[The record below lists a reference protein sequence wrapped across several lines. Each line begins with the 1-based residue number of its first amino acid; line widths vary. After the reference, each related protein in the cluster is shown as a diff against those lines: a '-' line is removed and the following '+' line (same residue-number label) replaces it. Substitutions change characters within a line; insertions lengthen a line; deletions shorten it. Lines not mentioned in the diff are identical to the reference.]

1 MLHGKSWR
9 IEHMKNK
16 KSGFFITATN
26 TEVGKTFVTAALLQ
40 ACLTH
45 SIDAVAVKPIQ
56 SGCEHGTAPDVSEYA
71 KVNPQN
77 NFSPQYALAYPSS
90 PYYAAQKEHIT
101 IDMPAVKAYCD
112 TFLQSHALSLI
123 EGAGGMLVP
132 LTEQDTICDL
142 VKMLDLPVILVCKNE
157 LGVLNQI
164 LLNLELCKQNGIGV
178 ACVVL
183 NFHDPHDEICS
194 SNVDYLK
201 SVFQGAVICVPEM
214 NSARDA
220 GALFEQFIT
229 AYRPDPCSI
238 DRAFDKEHLLHPYT
252 SAANPL
258 KTYGVTYAKGNYIYT
273 DKGALLD
280 GMSSWWCA
288 YQGYNRKALNDAAI
302 TQLNR
307 FSHVMFA
314 GLTHA
319 PAIDLGKKLLS
330 ILPNGMEHIFYC
342 DSGSV
347 GVEVALK
354 MALQYQHNKNPQK
367 TKIATISGGY
377 HGDTFG
383 AMSVCD
389 PVSGMH
395 FLFKDMLAQQIF
407 LPRPSQTYSGAF
419 DESALE
425 EMKRIIEAHK
435 HEIAALIVEPIVQG
449 AGGMWFYH
457 AEYLRFFRQV
467 CDAHDILLIFDEI
480 ATGFGRTGAL
490 FACELAN
497 VVPDIM
503 CIGKA
508 ITAGY
513 MSFAAVSANKKTV
526 NGICEHNSAFMH
538 GPTFMANPLA
548 CAIAVKNIELLLN
561 SDFKAQVKRIEQC
574 LAAELPKCTEFDAVS
589 DIRVL
594 GAIGVVELTQKV
606 DVQKAQ
612 SFFVRQGVW
621 IRPFNNYIY
630 IMPPFTVTQDELKKL
645 CSAIYEAVK
654 QKQY

>member
-1 MLHGKSWR
+1 
-9 IEHMKNK
+9 MKNN

-40 ACLTH
+40 AGLDNA
-45 SIDAVAVKPIQ
+45 IDTVAIKPIQ
-56 SGCEHGTAPDVSEYA
+56 SGCENGTAPDVNEYA

-77 NFSPQYALAYPSS
+77 NFPPQYALAYPSS

-101 IDMPAVKAYCD
+101 IDMQAVKAYCD

-132 LTEQDTICDL
+132 LTEHDMICDL
-142 VKMLDLPVILVCKNE
+142 VKMLDVPVILVCKNE

-164 LLNLELCKQNGIGV
+164 LLNLELCKYNGLEV
-178 ACVVL
+178 ACVVF

-201 SVFQGAVICVPEM
+201 SVFKGAVICVPKM
-214 NSARDA
+214 NSPQEASA
-220 GALFEQFIT
+220 YFHQFIT
-229 AYRPDPCSI
+229 AHRPENDGL
-238 DRAFDKEHLLHPYT
+238 DLAFDKEHLLHPYT
-252 SAANPL
+252 SASNPL

-273 DKGALLD
+273 DEGSLLD

-330 ILPNGMEHIFYC
+330 ILPKSMEHIFYC

-347 GVEVALK
+347 AVEVALK
-354 MALQYQHNKNPQK
+354 MALQYQQNKNPQK
-367 TKIATISGGY
+367 TKIATIRGGY

-389 PVSGMH
+389 PISGMH

-407 LPRPSQTYSGAF
+407 LPRPSQRFSEDF

-425 EMKRIIEAHK
+425 EMKRIIETHK
-435 HEIAALIVEPIVQG
+435 DEIAALIVEPVVQG

-457 AEYLRFFRQV
+457 KEYLRFFRQI
-467 CDAHDILLIFDEI
+467 CDACDILLIFDEI
-480 ATGFGRTGAL
+480 ATGFGRTGEL
-490 FACELAN
+490 FACDLAN
-497 VVPDIM
+497 VAPDIM

-526 NGICEHNSAFMH
+526 NGICENNSAFMH

-548 CAIAVKNIELLLN
+548 CAIAVKNIDLLLN
-561 SDFKAQVKRIEQC
+561 SDFKAQVKRIERC
-574 LAAELPKCTEFDAVS
+574 LAAELPKCAEFDVVS
-589 DIRVL
+589 DVRVL

-612 SFFVRQGVW
+612 TFFVRQGVW
-621 IRPFNNYIY
+621 IRPFSNYIY
-630 IMPPFTVTQDELKKL
+630 IMPPFTVTQDELKRL

-654 QKQY
+654 QKHY

>member
-1 MLHGKSWR
+1 
-9 IEHMKNK
+9 MKNN

-40 ACLTH
+40 AGLDNA
-45 SIDAVAVKPIQ
+45 IDTVAIKPIQ
-56 SGCEHGTAPDVSEYA
+56 SGCENGAAPDVNEYA

-77 NFSPQYALAYPSS
+77 NFPPQYALAYPSS

-101 IDMPAVKAYCD
+101 IDMHAVKAYCD
-112 TFLQSHALSLI
+112 TFLQRHALSLI

-132 LTEQDTICDL
+132 LTEHDMICDL
-142 VKMLDLPVILVCKNE
+142 VKMLDVPVILVCKNE

-164 LLNLELCKQNGIGV
+164 LLNLELCKYNGIDV
-178 ACVVL
+178 ACIVL
-183 NFHDPHDEICS
+183 NFHDPHDEICA

-201 SVFQGAVICVPEM
+201 SVFKGAVICVPKM
-214 NSARDA
+214 NSPQEASA
-220 GALFEQFIT
+220 YFHQFIT
-229 AYRPDPCSI
+229 AHRPERDNI
-238 DRAFDKEHLLHPYT
+238 DIAFDTEHLLHPYT
-252 SAANPL
+252 SALHPL
-258 KTYGVTYAKGNYIYT
+258 KTYGVTFAKGNYIYT
-273 DKGALLD
+273 DEGSLLD

-330 ILPNGMEHIFYC
+330 ILPKGMEHIFYC

-347 GVEVALK
+347 SVEVALK
-354 MALQYQHNKNPQK
+354 MALQYQQNKNPQK

-389 PVSGMH
+389 PISGMH

-407 LPRPSQTYSGAF
+407 LPRPSQTFSGEF
-419 DESALE
+419 DESARG
-425 EMKRIIEAHK
+425 EMKRIIDAHR
-435 HEIAALIVEPIVQG
+435 HEIAAIIVEPIVQG

-457 AEYLRFFRQV
+457 KEYLRFFRQI
-467 CDAHDILLIFDEI
+467 CDANDMLLIFDEI
-480 ATGFGRTGAL
+480 ATGFGRTGEL
-490 FACELAN
+490 FACELAQ
-497 VVPDIM
+497 VTPDIM
-503 CIGKA
+503 CVGKA
-508 ITAGY
+508 VTAGY

-548 CAIAVKNIELLLN
+548 CAIAAKNIELLLD
-561 SDFKAQVKRIEQC
+561 SDFKVQVKRIEQC
-574 LAAELPKCTEFDAVS
+574 LASELRKCAEFDAVR
-589 DIRVL
+589 DVRVL

-612 SFFVRQGVW
+612 TFFVRQGVW
-621 IRPFNNYIY
+621 IRPFSNYIY

-645 CSAIYEAVK
+645 CTAIYEAVK
-654 QKQY
+654 QHQY

>member
-1 MLHGKSWR
+1 
-9 IEHMKNK
+9 MKNK

-40 ACLTH
+40 AGLDNA
-45 SIDAVAVKPIQ
+45 IDAVAIKPIQ
-56 SGCEHGTAPDVSEYA
+56 SGCENGAAPDVNEYA

-77 NFSPQYALAYPSS
+77 NFPPQYALAYPSS

-101 IDMPAVKAYCD
+101 IDMHAVKAYCD
-112 TFLQSHALSLI
+112 TFLQRHALSLI
-123 EGAGGMLVP
+123 EGAGGILVP
-132 LTEQDTICDL
+132 LTEHDTICDL
-142 VKMLDLPVILVCKNE
+142 MKMLDVPVILVCKNE

-164 LLNLELCKQNGIGV
+164 LLNLELCKHNGLEV
-178 ACVVL
+178 DCVVF

-201 SVFQGAVICVPEM
+201 SVFKGVVICVPKM
-214 NSARDA
+214 NSPQEASA
-220 GALFEQFIT
+220 YFHQFIT
-229 AYRPDPCSI
+229 AHRPED
-238 DRAFDKEHLLHPYT
+238 DGLDLAFDKEHLLHPYT
-252 SAANPL
+252 SASNPL

-273 DKGALLD
+273 DEGPLLD

-330 ILPNGMEHIFYC
+330 ILPKTMEHIFYC

-347 GVEVALK
+347 AVEVALK
-354 MALQYQHNKNPQK
+354 MALQYQQNKNPQR
-367 TKIATISGGY
+367 TKIATIRGGY

-389 PVSGMH
+389 PISGMH

-407 LPRPSQTYSGAF
+407 LPRPSQRFSGDF

-425 EMKRIIEAHK
+425 EMKRIIETHK
-435 HEIAALIVEPIVQG
+435 DEIAALIVEPVVQG

-457 AEYLRFFRQV
+457 KEYLRFFRQI
-467 CDAHDILLIFDEI
+467 CDACDILLIFDEI
-480 ATGFGRTGAL
+480 ATGFGRTGEL
-490 FACELAN
+490 FACDLAN
-497 VVPDIM
+497 VAPDIM
-503 CIGKA
+503 CMGKA

-526 NGICEHNSAFMH
+526 NGICENNSAFMH

-548 CAIAVKNIELLLN
+548 CAIAVKNIDLLLN
-561 SDFKAQVKRIEQC
+561 SDFKAQVKRIERC
-574 LAAELPKCTEFDAVS
+574 LAAELPKCTEFDVVS
-589 DIRVL
+589 DVRVL

-606 DVQKAQ
+606 DVLKAQ
-612 SFFVRQGVW
+612 TFFVRQGVW
-621 IRPFNNYIY
+621 IRPFSNYIY
-630 IMPPFTVTQDELKKL
+630 IMPPFTVTQDELKRL

-654 QKQY
+654 QKHY

>member
-1 MLHGKSWR
+1 
-9 IEHMKNK
+9 MKNN

-26 TEVGKTFVTAALLQ
+26 TEVGKTFVTAALLH
-40 ACLTH
+40 ACLSK
-45 SIDAVAVKPIQ
+45 SIDTVAVKPIQ
-56 SGCEHGTAPDVSEYA
+56 SGCENGTAPDVNEYA

-77 NFSPQYALAYPSS
+77 NFYPQYALAYPSS

-101 IDMPAVKAYCD
+101 IDMLAVKAYCD

-132 LTEQDTICDL
+132 LTEHDMICDL
-142 VKMLDLPVILVCKNE
+142 VKMLDVPVILVCKNE

-164 LLNLELCKQNGIGV
+164 LLNLELCKYNGIDV
-178 ACVVL
+178 ACIVL
-183 NFHDPHDEICS
+183 NFHDPHDEICA

-201 SVFQGAVICVPEM
+201 SVFKGAVICVPKM
-214 NSARDA
+214 NSPQEASA
-220 GALFEQFIT
+220 YFHQFIT
-229 AYRPDPCSI
+229 AHRPERDDI
-238 DRAFDKEHLLHPYT
+238 DIAFDTEHLLHPYT
-252 SAANPL
+252 SALHPL
-258 KTYGVTYAKGNYIYT
+258 KTYGVTFAKGNYIYT
-273 DKGALLD
+273 DEGSLLD

-330 ILPNGMEHIFYC
+330 ILPKGMEHIFYC

-347 GVEVALK
+347 SVEVALK
-354 MALQYQHNKNPQK
+354 MALQYQQNKNPQK

-389 PVSGMH
+389 PISGMH

-407 LPRPSQTYSGAF
+407 LPRPSQTFSGEF
-419 DESALE
+419 DESALG
-425 EMKRIIEAHK
+425 EMKRIIDAHR
-435 HEIAALIVEPIVQG
+435 HEIAAIIVEPIVQG

-457 AEYLRFFRQV
+457 KEYLRFFRQI
-467 CDAHDILLIFDEI
+467 CDANDMLLIFDEI
-480 ATGFGRTGAL
+480 ATGFGRTGEL
-490 FACELAN
+490 FACELAQ
-497 VVPDIM
+497 VTPDIM
-503 CIGKA
+503 CVGKA
-508 ITAGY
+508 VTAGY

-548 CAIAVKNIELLLN
+548 CAIAAKNIELLLD
-561 SDFKAQVKRIEQC
+561 SDFKVQVKRIEQY
-574 LAAELPKCTEFDAVS
+574 LASELRKCAEFDAVR
-589 DIRVL
+589 DVRVL

-612 SFFVRQGVW
+612 TFFVRQGVW
-621 IRPFNNYIY
+621 IRPFSNYIY
-630 IMPPFTVTQDELKKL
+630 IMPPFTVTQDELKRL

>member
-1 MLHGKSWR
+1 
-9 IEHMKNK
+9 MKNN

-26 TEVGKTFVTAALLQ
+26 TEVGKTFVTAALLH
-40 ACLTH
+40 ACLSK

-56 SGCEHGTAPDVSEYA
+56 SGCENGTAPDVNEYA

-77 NFSPQYALAYPSS
+77 NFPPQYALAYPSS

-101 IDMPAVKAYCD
+101 IDMQAVKVYCD

-132 LTEQDTICDL
+132 LTEHDMICDL
-142 VKMLDLPVILVCKNE
+142 VKMLNVPVILVCKNE

-164 LLNLELCKQNGIGV
+164 LLNLELCKYNGIDV
-178 ACVVL
+178 ACIVL
-183 NFHDPHDEICS
+183 NFHDPHDEICA

-201 SVFQGAVICVPEM
+201 SVFKGAVICVPKM
-214 NSARDA
+214 NSPQEASA
-220 GALFEQFIT
+220 YFHQFIT
-229 AYRPDPCSI
+229 AHRPERDDI
-238 DRAFDKEHLLHPYT
+238 DIAFDTEHLLHPYT
-252 SAANPL
+252 SALHPL
-258 KTYGVTYAKGNYIYT
+258 KTYGVTFAKGNYIYT
-273 DKGALLD
+273 DEGSLLD

-330 ILPNGMEHIFYC
+330 ILPKSMEHIFYC

-354 MALQYQHNKNPQK
+354 MALQYQQNKNPQK
-367 TKIATISGGY
+367 TKIATIRGGY

-389 PVSGMH
+389 PISGMH

-407 LPRPSQTYSGAF
+407 LPRPSQRFSGDF
-419 DESALE
+419 DEAALE
-425 EMKRIIEAHK
+425 EMKRIVETHK
-435 HEIAALIVEPIVQG
+435 DEIAALIVEPVVQG

-457 AEYLRFFRQV
+457 KEYLRFFRQI
-467 CDAHDILLIFDEI
+467 CDACDILLIFDEI
-480 ATGFGRTGAL
+480 ATGFGRTGEL
-490 FACELAN
+490 FACDLAN
-497 VVPDIM
+497 VAPDIM

-526 NGICEHNSAFMH
+526 NGICENNSAFMH

-548 CAIAVKNIELLLN
+548 CAIAGKNIDLLLS
-561 SDFKAQVKRIEQC
+561 SDFKAQVKRIERC
-574 LAAELPKCTEFDAVS
+574 LAAELPKCAEFDVVS
-589 DIRVL
+589 DVRVL

-612 SFFVRQGVW
+612 TFFVRQGVW
-621 IRPFNNYIY
+621 IRPFSNYIY
-630 IMPPFTVTQDELKKL
+630 IMPPFTVTQDELKRL
-645 CSAIYEAVK
+645 CNAIYEAVK
-654 QKQY
+654 QKHY

>member
-1 MLHGKSWR
+1 
-9 IEHMKNK
+9 MKNN

-26 TEVGKTFVTAALLQ
+26 TEVGKTFVTAALLH
-40 ACLTH
+40 ACLSK

-56 SGCEHGTAPDVSEYA
+56 SGCENGTAPDVNEYA

-77 NFSPQYALAYPSS
+77 NFPPQYALAYPSS

-101 IDMPAVKAYCD
+101 IDMQAVKAYCD

-132 LTEQDTICDL
+132 LTEHDMICDL
-142 VKMLDLPVILVCKNE
+142 VKMLDVPVILVCKNE

-164 LLNLELCKQNGIGV
+164 LLNLELCKYNGIDV
-178 ACVVL
+178 ACIVL
-183 NFHDPHDEICS
+183 NFHDPHDEICA

-201 SVFQGAVICVPEM
+201 SVFKGAVICVPKM
-214 NSARDA
+214 DSPQDA
-220 GALFEQFIT
+220 SPFFQQFIT
-229 AYRPDPCSI
+229 AYRPERDDI
-238 DRAFDKEHLLHPYT
+238 DIAFDTEHLLHPYT
-252 SAANPL
+252 SALHPL
-258 KTYGVTYAKGNYIYT
+258 KTYGVTFAKGNYIYT
-273 DKGALLD
+273 DEGSLLD

-330 ILPNGMEHIFYC
+330 ILPKGMEHIFYC

-347 GVEVALK
+347 SVEVALK
-354 MALQYQHNKNPQK
+354 MALQYQQNKNPQK

-389 PVSGMH
+389 PISGMH

-407 LPRPSQTYSGAF
+407 LPRPSQTFSGEF

-425 EMKRIIEAHK
+425 EMKRIVETHK
-435 HEIAALIVEPIVQG
+435 DEIAAIIVEPIVQG

-457 AEYLRFFRQV
+457 KEYLRFFRQI
-467 CDAHDILLIFDEI
+467 CDANDVLLIFDEI
-480 ATGFGRTGAL
+480 ATGFGRTGEL
-490 FACELAN
+490 FACELAQ
-497 VVPDIM
+497 VTPDIM
-503 CIGKA
+503 CVGKA
-508 ITAGY
+508 VTAGY

-548 CAIAVKNIELLLN
+548 CAIAAKNIELLLN
-561 SDFKAQVKRIEQC
+561 SNFKVQVKRIEQC
-574 LAAELPKCTEFDAVS
+574 LATELRKCAEFDAVR
-589 DIRVL
+589 DVRVL

-612 SFFVRQGVW
+612 TFFVQQGVW
-621 IRPFNNYIY
+621 IRPFSNYIY

-645 CSAIYEAVK
+645 CTAIYEAVK
-654 QKQY
+654 QHQY

>member
-1 MLHGKSWR
+1 
-9 IEHMKNK
+9 MKNK

-40 ACLTH
+40 AGLDNA
-45 SIDAVAVKPIQ
+45 IDTVAIKPIQ
-56 SGCEHGTAPDVSEYA
+56 SGCENGAAPDVNEYA

-77 NFSPQYALAYPSS
+77 NFPPQYALAYPSS

-101 IDMPAVKAYCD
+101 IDMQAVKAYCD

-132 LTEQDTICDL
+132 LTEHDMICDL
-142 VKMLDLPVILVCKNE
+142 VKMLDVPVILVCKNE

-164 LLNLELCKQNGIGV
+164 LLNLELCKYNGIDV
-178 ACVVL
+178 ACIVL
-183 NFHDPHDEICS
+183 NFHDPHDEICA

-201 SVFQGAVICVPEM
+201 SVFKGAVICVPKM
-214 NSARDA
+214 NSPQEASA
-220 GALFEQFIT
+220 YFQQFIT
-229 AYRPDPCSI
+229 AYRPERDDI
-238 DRAFDKEHLLHPYT
+238 DIAFDTEHLLHPYT
-252 SAANPL
+252 SALHPL
-258 KTYGVTYAKGNYIYT
+258 KTYGVTFAKGNYIYT
-273 DKGALLD
+273 DKGSLLD

-288 YQGYNRKALNDAAI
+288 YQGYNRKALNEAAI

-319 PAIDLGKKLLS
+319 SAIDLGKKLLS
-330 ILPNGMEHIFYC
+330 ILPKGMEHIFYC

-347 GVEVALK
+347 SVEVALK
-354 MALQYQHNKNPQK
+354 MALQYQQNKNPQK

-389 PVSGMH
+389 PISGMH

-407 LPRPSQTYSGAF
+407 LPRPSQTFSGEF
-419 DESALE
+419 DESALG
-425 EMKRIIEAHK
+425 EMKRIIDAHR
-435 HEIAALIVEPIVQG
+435 HEIAAIIVEPIVQG

-457 AEYLRFFRQV
+457 KEYLRFFRQI
-467 CDAHDILLIFDEI
+467 CDTFDILLIFDEI
-480 ATGFGRTGAL
+480 ATGFGRTGEL
-490 FACELAN
+490 FACDLAN
-497 VVPDIM
+497 VAPDIM
-503 CIGKA
+503 CMGKA

-526 NGICEHNSAFMH
+526 NGICENNSAFMH

-548 CAIAVKNIELLLN
+548 CAIAAKNIELLLN
-561 SDFKAQVKRIEQC
+561 SNFKVQVKRIEQC
-574 LAAELPKCTEFDAVS
+574 LATELRKCAEFDAVR
-589 DIRVL
+589 DVRVL

-612 SFFVRQGVW
+612 TFFVQQGVW
-621 IRPFNNYIY
+621 IRPFSNYIY

-645 CSAIYEAVK
+645 CTAIYEAVK
-654 QKQY
+654 QHQY

>member
-1 MLHGKSWR
+1 
-9 IEHMKNK
+9 MKNK

-40 ACLTH
+40 AGLDNA
-45 SIDAVAVKPIQ
+45 IDTVAIKPIQ
-56 SGCEHGTAPDVSEYA
+56 SGCENGTAPDVNEYA

-77 NFSPQYALAYPSS
+77 NFPPQYALAYPSS

-101 IDMPAVKAYCD
+101 IDMQAVKAYCD

-132 LTEQDTICDL
+132 LTEHDMICDL
-142 VKMLDLPVILVCKNE
+142 VKMLDVPVILVCKNE

-164 LLNLELCKQNGIGV
+164 LLNLELCKYNGLEV
-178 ACVVL
+178 ACVVF

-201 SVFQGAVICVPEM
+201 SVFKGAVICVPKM
-214 NSARDA
+214 NSPQEASA
-220 GALFEQFIT
+220 YFHQFIT
-229 AYRPDPCSI
+229 AHRPENDGL
-238 DRAFDKEHLLHPYT
+238 DLAFDKEHLLHPYT
-252 SAANPL
+252 SASNPL

-273 DKGALLD
+273 DEGPLLD

-330 ILPNGMEHIFYC
+330 ILPKSMEHIFYC

-347 GVEVALK
+347 AVEVALK
-354 MALQYQHNKNPQK
+354 MALQYQQNKNPQK
-367 TKIATISGGY
+367 TKIATIRGGY

-389 PVSGMH
+389 PISGMH

-407 LPRPSQTYSGAF
+407 LPRPSQRFSEDF

-425 EMKRIIEAHK
+425 EMKRIIETHK
-435 HEIAALIVEPIVQG
+435 DEIAALIVEPVVQG

-457 AEYLRFFRQV
+457 KEYLRFFRQI
-467 CDAHDILLIFDEI
+467 CDACDILLIFDEI
-480 ATGFGRTGAL
+480 ATGFGRTGEL
-490 FACELAN
+490 FACDLAN
-497 VVPDIM
+497 VAPDIM

-526 NGICEHNSAFMH
+526 NGICENNSAFMH

-548 CAIAVKNIELLLN
+548 CAIAVKNIDLLLN
-561 SDFKAQVKRIEQC
+561 SDFKAQVKRIERC
-574 LAAELPKCTEFDAVS
+574 LAAELPKCAEFDVVS
-589 DIRVL
+589 DVRVL

-612 SFFVRQGVW
+612 TFFVRQGVW
-621 IRPFNNYIY
+621 IRPFSNYIY
-630 IMPPFTVTQDELKKL
+630 IMPPFTVTQDELKRL

-654 QKQY
+654 QKHY

>member
-1 MLHGKSWR
+1 
-9 IEHMKNK
+9 MKNN

-56 SGCEHGTAPDVSEYA
+56 SGCYQGTAPDVEEYA

-77 NFSPQYALAYPSS
+77 NFYPKYALTYPAS

-101 IDMPAVKAYCD
+101 IDMQAVKAYCD

-142 VKMLDLPVILVCKNE
+142 MQMLDLPAILVCKNE

-164 LLNLELCKQNGIGV
+164 LLNLELCKHNGIEV
-178 ACVVL
+178 AGIVL

-201 SVFQGAVICVPEM
+201 SVFQGAVICVPKM
-214 NSARDA
+214 NSAQEASACFD
-220 GALFEQFIT
+220 QFIT
-229 AYRPDPCSI
+229 TYRQEPRGI
-238 DRAFDKEHLLHPYT
+238 DHAFDKEHLLHPYT
-252 SAANPL
+252 SAVHPL

-273 DKGALLD
+273 EAGALLD

-330 ILPNGMEHIFYC
+330 ILPKGMEHIFYC

-347 GVEVALK
+347 AVEVALK
-354 MALQYQHNKNPQK
+354 MALQYQHNKNPLK
-367 TKIATISGGY
+367 TKIATIKGGY

-407 LPRPSQTYSGAF
+407 LPRPSQTYSGPF

-435 HEIAALIVEPIVQG
+435 DEIAAIIVEPIVQG

-457 AEYLRFFRQV
+457 TEYLRFFRQV
-467 CDAHDILLIFDEI
+467 CDACDMLLIFDEI
-480 ATGFGRTGAL
+480 ATGFGRTGEL
-490 FACELAN
+490 FAGDLAN

-503 CIGKA
+503 CMGKA

-561 SDFKAQVKRIEQC
+561 TDFKAQVKRIEQC
-574 LAAELPKCTEFDAVS
+574 LTAELHKCTEFDAVS
-589 DIRVL
+589 DVRVL

-612 SFFVRQGVW
+612 AFFVQQGVW
-621 IRPFNNYIY
+621 IRPFSNYIY
-630 IMPPFTVTQDELKKL
+630 I
-645 CSAIYEAVK
+645 
-654 QKQY
+654 

>member
-1 MLHGKSWR
+1 
-9 IEHMKNK
+9 MKNK
-16 KSGFFITATN
+16 KGGFFITATN

-45 SIDAVAVKPIQ
+45 TIDAVAVKPIQ
-56 SGCEHGTAPDVSEYA
+56 SGCENGTAPDVNEYA

-77 NFSPQYALAYPSS
+77 NFYPKYALAYPSS

-101 IDMPAVKAYCD
+101 IDMQAVKAYCD
-112 TFLQSHALSLI
+112 PFLQSHALSLI
-123 EGAGGMLVP
+123 EGAGGILVP
-132 LTEQDTICDL
+132 LTEQDTVCDL
-142 VKMLDLPVILVCKNE
+142 MQMLGLPVILVCKNE

-164 LLNLELCKQNGIGV
+164 LLNLELCKHTGIEV
-178 ACVVL
+178 ACIVL

-194 SNVDYLK
+194 SNVEYLQ
-201 SVFQGAVICVPEM
+201 SVFKGAVICVPRM
-214 NSARDA
+214 NSAQEASACFDH
-220 GALFEQFIT
+220 FIT
-229 AYRPDPCSI
+229 TYRQEPDVI
-238 DRAFDKEHLLHPYT
+238 DHAFDKEHLLHPYT
-252 SAANPL
+252 SAVHPL

-273 DKGALLD
+273 EAGRLLD

-302 TQLNR
+302 AQLNR

-314 GLTHA
+314 GLTHD
-319 PAIDLGKKLLS
+319 PAINLGKKLLS
-330 ILPNGMEHIFYC
+330 ILPKGMEHIFYC

-347 GVEVALK
+347 AVEVALK

-407 LPRPSQTYSGAF
+407 LPRPSQTYSGNF

-425 EMKRIIEAHK
+425 EMKHIIEAHK
-435 HEIAALIVEPIVQG
+435 DEIAAIIVEPIVQG

-457 AEYLRFFRQV
+457 TEYLRFFRQV
-467 CDAHDILLIFDEI
+467 CDAYGMLLIFDEI
-480 ATGFGRTGAL
+480 ATGFGRTGEL
-490 FACELAN
+490 FACDLAN

-503 CIGKA
+503 CMGKA

-526 NGICEHNSAFMH
+526 NGICEHNGAFMH

-548 CAIAVKNIELLLN
+548 CAIAVKNIELLLHT
-561 SDFKAQVKRIEQC
+561 DFKAQVKRIEQC
-574 LAAELPKCTEFDAVS
+574 LTAELRKCAEFDAVR
-589 DIRVL
+589 DVRVL

-606 DVQKAQ
+606 AVQKAQ
-612 SFFVRQGVW
+612 TFFVQQGVW

-645 CSAIYEAVK
+645 CNAMYEAVK